1 MLLGA
6 EGGREEGKLNETKEG
21 RLWSPNWEARKLLS
35 VGRPHSAAWL
45 SPCPSCHFFTL
56 KSSYSFLLSA
66 FFLYFSSKKISCFS
80 LRQNTKLITLPLG
93 LCSYPVTSYTYLYYL
108 TSHAVLD
115 VCLFVYKY
123 YLSLSKIGSV
133 SYSALYAEY
142 MPSQC
147 NLHGEWA

>member
-1 MLLGA
+1 MKPQL
-6 EGGREEGKLNETKEG
+6 RSEETVI
-21 RLWSPNWEARKLLS
+21 SWEATLCSLT
-35 VGRPHSAAWL
+35 
-45 SPCPSCHFFTL
+45 FTL
-56 KSSYSFLLSA
+56 SFMSFLHLKILLLFLLSA

-147 NLHGEWA
+147 NLHGE